1 MFRFKQFAVRQD
13 RCPMKVGTDGVLLG
27 AWAEVRPGDRRMLD
41 VGTGTGLIAL
51 MLAQRSA
58 ARITAVD
65 VDAECATQA
74 AENFAASP
82 WADRLDAVAVA
93 VQRYDPVERFD
104 LIVSNPPYYVDS
116 LLSPDEGRNTAVVR
130 LLAPG
135 GRFALV
141 LPPVEMQRFRS
152 AALGR
157 LYPVRWTEVYST
169 PRRGV
174 RRILAEF
181 CTTPVPPPEPSRLVI
196 ELGGSDSYT
205 EDYRRLTGDFYLKF

>member
-1 MFRFKQFAVRQD
+1 
-13 RCPMKVGTDGVLLG
+13 MKVGTDGVLLG

-104 LIVSNPPYYVDS
+104 LIVSNPPYIASAEVEK
-116 LLSPDEGRNTAVVR
+116 LMPEVR
-130 LLAPG
+130 DHEP
-135 GRFALV
+135 RMALD
-141 LPPVEMQRFRS
+141 
-152 AALGR
+152 G
-157 LYPVRWTEVYST
+157 TEDGLHFY
-169 PRRGV
+169 
-174 RRILAEF
+174 RRIIEEAGRHLVSSGMLFFEIGYDQGQAVSELMRTEGYREVQVVQDYAGLDRVVF
-181 CTTPVPPPEPSRLVI
+181 GTYVTVQPAPFVKSR
-196 ELGGSDSYT
+196 
-205 EDYRRLTGDFYLKF
+205 